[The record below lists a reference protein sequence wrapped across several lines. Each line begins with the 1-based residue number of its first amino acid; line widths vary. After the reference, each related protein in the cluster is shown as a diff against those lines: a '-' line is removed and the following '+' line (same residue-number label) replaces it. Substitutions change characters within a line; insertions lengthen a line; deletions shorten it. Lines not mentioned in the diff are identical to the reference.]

1 MSFKIDSFYLNEHT
15 NELVLYVGDAI
26 FCTISNVKG
35 SEIEYIISDIE
46 WEENRYKSKEWAE
59 YLAK

>member
-1 MSFKIDSFYLNEHT
+1 MNFKIDSCYFNEHT

-26 FCTISNVKG
+26 FCTISNVKE
-35 SEIEYIISDIE
+35 SEIEGIISDVE

>member
-1 MSFKIDSFYLNEHT
+1 MSFKIDSCYLNEHT
-15 NELVLYVGDAI
+15 KELVLYVGDAI
-26 FCTISNVKG
+26 FCTISNVKE
-35 SEIEYIISDIE
+35 SEIDDIISDIE